1 MSVSADVGSL
11 MKTSGAS
18 YSISAPVSD
27 GMVDSSGS
35 KVNGK
40 MEGELFEDAQKE
52 MGKDDFLLLLTTQL
66 KYQDPLNPMENTEF
80 VSQLAQF
87 RALESSN
94 NIESAIGKLGES
106 YSSTIDSQQ
115 YTAQSVANS
124 SAVTLIGKTVRMR
137 QPTVSWSGEEGETVP
152 LTIHMGENSEAL
164 VEIRNK
170 DDEVIKT
177 IEVDSKDAL
186 NSSTVLWDGTTDNGE
201 TAKPGNYL
209 VSIAGEEEDSS
220 LYAYVQDKVA
230 GVRFTADGVLVKI
243 AGREISIGEVL
254 DVSLGDSSAGSVSQS
269 SALSLMG
276 KHVRVR
282 QDAIMFRNAAG
293 ERHVMTVQA
302 QPDQQVSVQLKNSAG
317 QVVRVLTAIADS
329 TGKATLSWNGENA
342 NGTYVDS
349 GEYSIH
355 IVGSESNP
363 GLYAYTEGVVDGLTS
378 LTGDVKLKIGGR
390 TVSFS
395 EILDISTP
403 VKEGAV

>member
-1 MSVSADVGSL
+1 MSLSADVGSL
-11 MKTSGAS
+11 RKASDSS
-18 YSISAPVSD
+18 YSISAPVSE
-27 GMVDSSGS
+27 GKVDSSGS
-35 KVNGK
+35 KVDGK
-40 MEGELFEDAQKE
+40 MEGELFKDAQKE

-106 YSSTIDSQQ
+106 YGSSIDSQQ
-115 YTAQSVANS
+115 YAAQSVANS
-124 SAVTLIGKTVRMR
+124 SAVNLIGKTVRMR
-137 QPTVSWSGEEGETVP
+137 QPTVSWSGEGGEAVP
-152 LTIHMGENSEAL
+152 LTVHLGENSEAL
-164 VEIRNK
+164 VEIRNE

-186 NSSTVLWDGTTDNGE
+186 NSSTVLWDGTTDKGE
-201 TAKPGNYL
+201 PAKPGNYL

-220 LYAYVQDKVA
+220 LYPYVQDKVA
-230 GVRFTADGVLVKI
+230 GVRFTPDGALVKI
-243 AGREISIGEVL
+243 AGREISIGELL
-254 DVSLGDSSAGSVSQS
+254 DVSQEDGSAEPIPQS
-269 SALSLMG
+269 SVLSLMG

-282 QDAIMFRNAAG
+282 QDSVTFRNAAG
-293 ERHVMTVQA
+293 ERHEFKVQA
-302 QPDQQVSVQLKNSAG
+302 QPNQQVSVQLKNSAG
-317 QVVRVLTAIADS
+317 QVERVLSAQADAGG
-329 TGKATLSWNGENA
+329 TATLSWNGENA
-342 NGTYVDS
+342 GGSYVDP
-349 GEYSIH
+349 GTYSIH
-355 IVGSESNP
+355 VAGSESNP

-403 VKEGAV
+403 VKEGVV